1 MSNIEEND
9 SNIKEEL
16 LDSDR
21 VADLLNEAS
30 GNNVSESIKLAK
42 LRQVQDLILN
52 KNPDLLDN
60 FLDVNIIKS
69 FILYLLPFIYFSDLS
84 DPLHNRHCVADCPQP

>member
-42 LRQVQDLILN
+42 LRQVQDLILR
-52 KNPDLLDN
+52 KNPTLLDN
-60 FLDVNIIKS
+60 FLDV
-69 FILYLLPFIYFSDLS
+69 
-84 DPLHNRHCVADCPQP
+84 

>member
-69 FILYLLPFIYFSDLS
+69 FILYLLPFIYLLF
-84 DPLHNRHCVADCPQP
+84 HRKFYNFN

>member
-1 MSNIEEND
+1 MSNNEEQS

-16 LDSDR
+16 LDSDL

-30 GNNVSESIKLAK
+30 GSNVSESTKLAN
-42 LRQVQDLILN
+42 LRQVQDLILH

-60 FLDVNIIKS
+60 FLDV
-69 FILYLLPFIYFSDLS
+69 
-84 DPLHNRHCVADCPQP
+84 